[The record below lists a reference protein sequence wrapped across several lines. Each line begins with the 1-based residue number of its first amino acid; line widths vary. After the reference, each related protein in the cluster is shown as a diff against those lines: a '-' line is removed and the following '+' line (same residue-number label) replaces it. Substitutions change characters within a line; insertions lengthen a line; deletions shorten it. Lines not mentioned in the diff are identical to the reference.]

1 MNLIK
6 KRTMKRNTTR
16 CRNWGDEMYLSRI
29 ELNTALSETI
39 KALASLS
46 MLHGAVESS
55 FEGERTRRLW
65 RIDDLNGRKY
75 VLILSEEKPDLRR
88 FSEQFGFPGEY
99 ETKDYSPLLE
109 RIIEGG
115 KWQFRLTANPV
126 VSKKTDS
133 SVKRGK
139 VMPHVTPE
147 HQKRWLSER
156 AEKLG
161 FSLDPEGF
169 QVVRTKRYDFRKRN
183 GSDSSR
189 VRLLSVTFEGV
200 LTVTDADKF
209 KDALCLGIG
218 REKAYGQGLLTIVGV
233 R

>member
-1 MNLIK
+1 
-6 KRTMKRNTTR
+6 
-16 CRNWGDEMYLSRI
+16 MYLSRI
-29 ELNTALSETI
+29 ELNTALRETM

-46 MLHGAVESS
+46 MLHGAVEGS

-65 RIDDLNGRKY
+65 RLDELNGKKY

-109 RIIEGG
+109 RITEGG

-126 VSKKTDS
+126 VSKPDGS
-133 SVKRGK
+133 GKRGK
-139 VMPHVTPE
+139 IMPHITPE

-161 FSLDPEGF
+161 FSLELDGF
-169 QVVRTKRYDFRKRN
+169 QVIRSKRYDFRKRN
-183 GSDSSR
+183 GNDPEKGSSR
-189 VRLLSVTFEGV
+189 VRLLSVTFEGI
-200 LTVTDADKF
+200 LTVTDAERF
-209 KDALCLGIG
+209 KETLCLGIG
-218 REKAYGQGLLTIVGV
+218 REKAYGQGLLTVIGV

>member
-1 MNLIK
+1 MKN
-6 KRTMKRNTTR
+6 RTKKRNTTR

-29 ELNTALSETI
+29 ELNTALRETM
-39 KALASLS
+39 KALVSLS

-65 RIDDLNGRKY
+65 RIDELNGKKY
-75 VLILSEEKPDLRR
+75 VLILSEDKPDLRR

-109 RIIEGG
+109 RIADGG

-126 VSKKTDS
+126 VSKSDGS
-133 SVKRGK
+133 GKRGK
-139 VMPHVTPE
+139 IMPHVTPE

-183 GSDSSR
+183 GSGSSR

-200 LTVTDADKF
+200 LTVTDEDKF
-209 KDALCLGIG
+209 KDALCSGIG